1 MVYFSKQEKHTG
13 EKKDTKKKRAGL
25 IKKVYW
31 DHFRWKCARPTLDR
45 WEIKSTAEAEDSGKE
60 NPKMDEYTYAM
71 ARRALPRIIEIEV
84 VAEQGYKR
92 RSVEQEKELYIGI
105 HSSDPELSQKCKDEL
120 VQTNM
125 QVVVDFV
132 KNFPYRFRTAEA
144 VEDLLQEG
152 FMELAAAVDLWDIE
166 KGKFQTLV
174 RNRLKKLYRAYWKE
188 SYIQP
193 QTSMQQDAKI
203 RAFDNRSRME
213 KGEVE
218 DAAVVAK
225 ALGKAVRTIEK
236 ARARIEA
243 QSGRLDS
250 IDRIRELYPGKD
262 LSFEC
267 GPEGGNP
274 DGLSVELEREFP
286 KLAREALKN
295 KPDAKLVFDFM
306 VMEKNYGLPNNT
318 LADIIEENTGIRYTY
333 QQIYRHKQTI
343 AAILIHEKLIDRRY
357 IKGGSVKWLDE
368 EVQKLENAEKAQKNK
383 YAFLWK

>member
-1 MVYFSKQEKHTG
+1 
-13 EKKDTKKKRAGL
+13 
-25 IKKVYW
+25 
-31 DHFRWKCARPTLDR
+31 
-45 WEIKSTAEAEDSGKE
+45 
-60 NPKMDEYTYAM
+60 
-71 ARRALPRIIEIEV
+71 
-84 VAEQGYKR
+84 
-92 RSVEQEKELYIGI
+92 
-105 HSSDPELSQKCKDEL
+105 
-120 VQTNM
+120 
-125 QVVVDFV
+125 
-132 KNFPYRFRTAEA
+132 
-144 VEDLLQEG
+144 
-152 FMELAAAVDLWDIE
+152 
-166 KGKFQTLV
+166 
-174 RNRLKKLYRAYWKE
+174 
-188 SYIQP
+188 
-193 QTSMQQDAKI
+193 MQQDAKI